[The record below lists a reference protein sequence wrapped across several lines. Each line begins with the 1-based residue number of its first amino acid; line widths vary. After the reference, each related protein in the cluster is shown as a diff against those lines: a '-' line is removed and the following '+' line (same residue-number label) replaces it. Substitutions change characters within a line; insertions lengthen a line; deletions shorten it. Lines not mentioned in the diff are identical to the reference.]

1 MIALLFFVG
10 AALYASVGHG
20 GASSYLAVMGLFSF
34 APEVMKPTALAQTGV
49 EPDRVTMVHTDAT
62 SGDLV
67 RQAGGDG
74 FDALVCCEVLEDV
87 DRPEVLS
94 SALAVAVGPQRPAF
108 LSTVANMEA
117 EDHVYLFHDVDEIRD
132 MLAATGWNVVRD
144 RPSVLPGAESW
155 DPLPVN
161 YSALVTSR

>member
-1 MIALLFFVG
+1 M
-10 AALYASVGHG
+10 
-20 GASSYLAVMGLFSF
+20 
-34 APEVMKPTALAQTGV
+34 
-49 EPDRVTMVHTDAT
+49 
-62 SGDLV
+62 
-67 RQAGGDG
+67 
-74 FDALVCCEVLEDV
+74 LEHV

-94 SALAVAVGPQRPAF
+94 SALAVAVAPQRPAF